1 MGLCTRFRVL
11 ARLMGMVDIVVERCW
26 GIGLDMNVIDVL
38 WFGRNG
44 MCMLRIH
51 GVLRALVCRMAT
63 VVLLLGLNSSRI
75 SFLRI

>member
-1 MGLCTRFRVL
+1 
-11 ARLMGMVDIVVERCW
+11 MGMVDIVVERCW